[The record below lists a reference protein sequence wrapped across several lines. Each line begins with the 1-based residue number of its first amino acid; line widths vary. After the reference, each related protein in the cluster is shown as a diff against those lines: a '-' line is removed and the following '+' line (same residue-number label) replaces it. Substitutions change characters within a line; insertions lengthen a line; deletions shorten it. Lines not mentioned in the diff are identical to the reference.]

1 MLAHSLADVLR
12 QYREIGRLLDA
23 KAAHERAERAE
34 QAARQEVREKVAT
47 AAPVVPARGQD
58 GPLRRAS
65 AHDGGSDH
73 PRGDAFDAGVAVI
86 DWPAVSAARLA
97 FVMAECLPDV
107 GETVFS
113 AWPPDALPA
122 RQRGR
127 TGQASGGSVAK
138 VGPSVPGP
146 GRNQGRG
153 RLFLT

>member
-107 GETVFS
+107 VKPCSRPADPMRYQHATDGEQTRPTHSGGPKSGHLYQGQGET
-113 AWPPDALPA
+113 
-122 RQRGR
+122 RG
-127 TGQASGGSVAK
+127 ADDCS
-138 VGPSVPGP
+138 
-146 GRNQGRG
+146 
-153 RLFLT
+153 